1 MYIHTYIHIHIFTK
15 LVEIRVHKYILS
27 SCKLDEE
34 LATLKFA
41 NFPRTYGAMHQV
53 TEVSITCV

>member
-1 MYIHTYIHIHIFTK
+1 MYIYIFTK